1 MPLGRSYG
9 LHAWPFCQNWAQLV
23 DIYGESGAE
32 SFLASCDAFCVY
44 GLDDPRTPQLVSDFI
59 GRITP
64 SELGGF
70 QTVKYGDRVAFATA
84 RHSATVSCTRRAL
97 AAGREASAVGQTGSL
112 DHVRGELA
120 QLKQG
125 LQR

>member
-1 MPLGRSYG
+1 GLPLGRSYG

-70 QTVKYGDRVAFATA
+70 QTVKYGDRSPLQPPVIPQP
-84 RHSATVSCTRRAL
+84 S
-97 AAGREASAVGQTGSL
+97 
-112 DHVRGELA
+112 LA
-120 QLKQG
+120 QRRRSRLEEKQAP
-125 LQR
+125 